1 MSVLTMQSFDRYRV
15 GPEAVLADEDHLP
28 GLCEERPAVVGEER
42 QQDDV
47 HHQLH
52 HEQPPEHRR

>member
-1 MSVLTMQSFDRYRV
+1 M
-15 GPEAVLADEDHLP
+15 LADEDQLP
-28 GLCEERPAVVGEER
+28 GLSEERPAVVGEER

-52 HEQPPEHRR
+52 HEQPPEHGQYVVGHSLELETNLREV